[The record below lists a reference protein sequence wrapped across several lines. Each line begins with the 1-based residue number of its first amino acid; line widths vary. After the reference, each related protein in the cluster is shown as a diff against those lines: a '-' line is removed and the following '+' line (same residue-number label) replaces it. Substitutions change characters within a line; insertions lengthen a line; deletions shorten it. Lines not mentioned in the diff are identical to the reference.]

1 MEEDICFVVM
11 LSLVSRDPSFQI
23 WRAIVG
29 CPVLKLPSVH
39 FCVERGEKG
48 QVFRQVQMITVL
60 QLLSNY
66 QRLFFTIQMQIIT

>member
-1 MEEDICFVVM
+1 MKVVDIVEEDICFTVM

-39 FCVERGEKG
+39 LCV
-48 QVFRQVQMITVL
+48 
-60 QLLSNY
+60 
-66 QRLFFTIQMQIIT
+66 